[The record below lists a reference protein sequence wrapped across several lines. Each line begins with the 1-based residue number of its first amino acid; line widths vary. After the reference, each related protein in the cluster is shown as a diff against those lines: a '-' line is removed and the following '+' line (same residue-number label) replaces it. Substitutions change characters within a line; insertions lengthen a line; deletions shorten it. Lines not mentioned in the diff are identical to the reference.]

1 MKSIEFT
8 KYAMVKNEDAEF
20 IAQGIIAFQLVKFVV
35 DFYGQKIESVHDT
48 KIMKDGR
55 QFVIGGDGF
64 IPNEYE
70 VK

>member
-8 KYAMVKNEDAEF
+8 KYAMVENEDAEF

>member
-1 MKSIEFT
+1 
-8 KYAMVKNEDAEF
+8 MVKNEDAEF